1 MPQRPI
7 VATSPGNAGEAGR
20 GIMTVT
26 PAATRVERLRQL
38 REAGEVIG
46 SEKLFYK
53 GEPQR
58 FNVYRIDLDL
68 LVYNRHNGR
77 IESEM
82 LTWQFDHDVDEHAY
96 DEVIHKRIADYLWNT
111 NEERNRHTL
120 KDLKEKQQ
128 QRPGI
133 VSLDGVIIDG
143 NRRAMLLNRIVPRR
157 HFEAV
162 ILPDAYYDDEREIV
176 RLETQYQIGEDSKL
190 DYGPLEKYLKVK
202 RLVRQLDYPTSEVA
216 DMMATTKGEVEKWL
230 SIMDLMDDY
239 LEHIGCAGL
248 YTMLKEPS
256 GATKEGMFVDLH
268 LDMKRLDKGT
278 ASVPWPTSTIDEIDL
293 RTIQF
298 DYIRFGSGLLDAGKD
313 YRRISHDGR
322 GERTFFAKEDIWRK
336 FRDGHRGTVD
346 VITNEVGELA
356 AFVAA
361 NPHFPSMSDAA
372 MARESEW
379 KAKAGGPLQGNFNK
393 ADLDLQLELNAN
405 EPRKLLERAFAALD
419 KIDYTSEGFVT
430 DTANGPLVK
439 EINTLVYEMKKRLE
453 RAERKA

>member
-1 MPQRPI
+1 MTVLSSEARVEKLRAI
-7 VATSPGNAGEAGR
+7 RASGEA
-20 GIMTVT
+20 
-26 PAATRVERLRQL
+26 
-38 REAGEVIG
+38 IG

-58 FNVYRIDLDL
+58 FDVFKIDLDH

-82 LTWQFDHDVDEHAY
+82 LTWQFDHVVDEHAY

-120 KDLKEKQQ
+120 KDLTAKQQ

-143 NRRAMLLNRIVPRR
+143 NRRAMLLGKISPRR
-157 HFEAV
+157 QFEAV
-162 ILPDAYYDDEREIV
+162 ILPDEYHDDEKEIV

-202 RLVRQLDYPTSEVA
+202 RLVRHLGYTVIDVA
-216 DMMATTKGEVEKWL
+216 DMMATTKGDVEKWL
-230 SIMDLMDDY
+230 AIMDLMDDY
-239 LEHIGCAGL
+239 LEHIGCSGL

-256 GATKEGMFVDLH
+256 GSSKEGMFVDLH
-268 LDMKRLDKGT
+268 LDIKRLEGGN
-278 ASVPWPTSTIDEIDL
+278 APVPWPTGPIDEIDL

-298 DYIRFGSGLLDAGKD
+298 DYIRYGSGLLDAGKD
-313 YRRISHDGR
+313 YRRISHEGR
-322 GERTFFAKEDIWRK
+322 GERSFFAKEGIWTK
-336 FRDGHRGTVD
+336 FRDDHRSNVD
-346 VITNEVGELA
+346 PLDGDVGDLA

-379 KAKAGGPLQGNFNK
+379 KAKAGGQLKGNFTK
-393 ADLDLQLELNAN
+393 ADRDLQLEVDAN
-405 EPRKLLERAFAALD
+405 EPRKLLERAFAALN
-419 KIDYTSEGFVT
+419 KVDYTADGFSR
-430 DTANGPLVK
+430 DKANGPLVK
-439 EINTLVYEMKKRLE
+439 DINTIVYEMKKRLE